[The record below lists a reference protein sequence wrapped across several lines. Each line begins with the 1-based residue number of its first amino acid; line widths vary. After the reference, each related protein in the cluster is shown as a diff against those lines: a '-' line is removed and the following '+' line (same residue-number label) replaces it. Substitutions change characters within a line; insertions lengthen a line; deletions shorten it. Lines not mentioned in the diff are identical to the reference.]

1 MPFECVVWHCPPQHP
16 GVAHSQPSVSGA
28 MAALQ
33 SMRPA
38 LHLYEQVVPLQLAAP
53 VFVLHAAFLQAPHVA
68 VDERDDSQPLVSG
81 GVVSQSANPFA
92 QPVYVQLLA
101 AQPAPTLVFV
111 SHERPH
117 PPQLAGVVIWVSQPF
132 VSGGVLL
139 QSEKPAAQLVYLQ
152 VGLPAS
158 ASHVPPLL

>member
-1 MPFECVVWHCPPQHP
+1 
-16 GVAHSQPSVSGA
+16 
-28 MAALQ
+28 
-33 SMRPA
+33 
-38 LHLYEQVVPLQLAAP
+38 
-53 VFVLHAAFLQAPHVA
+53 LHAAFLQAPHVA

-139 QSEKPAAQLVYLQ
+139 QSAKPAAQLVYLQ

-158 ASHVPPLL
+158 ASHVPPLLWIVSHEVPHELQVAVAATCVSQPSVSGAAVLQSTYPGLQPV